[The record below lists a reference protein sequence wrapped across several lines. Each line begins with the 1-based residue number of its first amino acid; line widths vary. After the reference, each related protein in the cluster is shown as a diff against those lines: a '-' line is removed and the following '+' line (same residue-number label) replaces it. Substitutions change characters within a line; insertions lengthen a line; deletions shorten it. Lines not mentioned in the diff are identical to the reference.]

1 MIIIQKTS
9 INLWHYHRDELDATL
24 TNSEPFKSKVK
35 IIGSTP
41 ANGNK
46 KNVETSVPIKFLSNF
61 IWILEMLLIN
71 CEINLILTWSS
82 TCIITNSTV
91 VGLQ

>member
-9 INLWHYHRDELDATL
+9 MNLWHYYRDELDATL

-41 ANGNK
+41 ADGNK
-46 KNVETSVPIKFLSNF
+46 KNVETSVPLKFLSNF